1 MPNRPS
7 IYHVS
12 VLGTVR
18 AVLKQSGANPTG
30 SFNVSLAGAS
40 TKLADTQANGGAD
53 ITFNATKQRSD
64 AAGRTLRSL
73 DQLDNA
79 TVFTYDASGNQLSV
93 RDPNNVGADMVYDQL
108 GRNTSRT
115 DTQGDVT
122 STIYDRAGNAI
133 RQTDA
138 KTKFTTIAFDARGRR
153 KSTTDRI
160 SAVTSFTYRPGGQ
173 LLSLTDAENQT
184 TSYTYDARG
193 AKLTEQYPD
202 HTGGTSPGNLG
213 YGIVTFVYDNVGRVL
228 RKHDQQGDTVTFNYD
243 LAGRMSS
250 RDFRLRVNSPSG
262 TIADS
267 DVFTYDRAGRM
278 LTAYTGRYGNTVT
291 NVYDS
296 VGRKASEAL
305 QIAAQT
311 YTVGINYNARGELI
325 KYTYPDGSIVD
336 RTYHATGNL
345 HQVKLAGTT
354 LDTRTYDAGGRMAT
368 STYQNGV
375 ASTWTYRND
384 NLVTSLNSTSPGG
397 TPTDGLV
404 ANLAYTWDAN
414 KNKLSEVLTGVN
426 ATVNGYGF
434 NAVDTTYD
442 FEDRLTQ
449 WKRANGAQ
457 NQSWSLTA
465 VGDWQSQT
473 VNGTATSRTHGPTHE
488 MTAIGASS
496 LSYDAKGNLT
506 QDTSRSPTQNYVW
519 DYDNKMKSADIDG
532 NGSADVLFEYDA
544 LGRRVA
550 RTQGADAVV
559 YFQVDQQT
567 ICDYPRGGA
576 AASPTYRY
584 FWGSYIDELIARKA
598 TGTGGAVLFAHRNQQ
613 YSIYAYSN
621 SSGAVVERIA
631 YTAYGQ
637 PTFMNAAGTVQS
649 TSPNSIRY
657 SYTGREWDASLQLHF
672 YRTRWMGFHLGRFNT
687 RDLFNYKPGPNLYI
701 QEMGFSLVDWYGTCA
716 EKCDVSSFKL
726 KDKGCTS
733 QQIDDDGDGKLD
745 EWHFGPEFEV
755 DAVFK
760 EPCKCCSY
768 RQFGCCD
775 ITVTLLKRD
784 PNTKQDKIM
793 QGPTTIDTCDTPPD
807 FVGPG
812 PAHMPEDCIDRI
824 NPTTGLQERRCYGH
838 RNDPSEADDKYYADG
853 CKYFMHDH
861 AGVTYGNILKSID
874 RRLIVSFNIQCWFKL
889 SIIDTCAGG
898 TASQL
903 FHAPHCKGE
912 FKGGK

>member
-1 MPNRPS
+1 MQGRS
-7 IYHVS
+7 E
-12 VLGTVR
+12 
-18 AVLKQSGANPTG
+18 A
-30 SFNVSLAGAS
+30 VSLRKGWPSAR
-40 TKLADTQANGGAD
+40 TD

-108 GRNTSRT
+108 GRDTSRT

-122 STIYDRAGNAI
+122 STIYDRSGNAI

-213 YGIVTFVYDNVGRVL
+213 YGIVTFVYDNAGRVL
-228 RKHDQQGDTVTFNYD
+228 RKQDQQGDTVTFNYD

-267 DVFTYDRAGRM
+267 DVFTYARAGRM

-291 NVYDS
+291 QVYDS
-296 VGRKASEAL
+296 VGRKESEAL

-354 LDTRTYDAGGRMAT
+354 LDTRTYDTGGRQTT
-368 STYQNGV
+368 STDQNFRSICDHDLEERKDFELVFPLAPVLRGEGSGV
-375 ASTWTYRND
+375 R
-384 NLVTSLNSTSPGG
+384 G
-397 TPTDGLV
+397 
-404 ANLAYTWDAN
+404 
-414 KNKLSEVLTGVN
+414 KLIEVLTGVN

-434 NAVDTTYD
+434 NAVDTTYN

-449 WKRANGAQ
+449 WKRA
-457 NQSWSLTA
+457 
-465 VGDWQSQT
+465 
-473 VNGTATSRTHGPTHE
+473 NGTATSRTHGPTHE
-488 MTAIGASS
+488 LTAIGASS
-496 LSYDAKGNLT
+496 LAYYAKGNLT

-519 DYDNKMKSADIDG
+519 DYDNKMRSADIDG
-532 NGSADVLFEYDA
+532 NGSADVSFEYDA

-550 RTQGADAVV
+550 RTQGANAVV

-621 SSGAVVERIA
+621 SSGSVVERIA
-631 YTAYGQ
+631 YAAYGQ

-657 SYTGREWDASLQLHF
+657 SYTGRQWDASLQLHHF
-672 YRTRWMGFHLGRFNT
+672 RARWMGPVTGRFLGREPIG
-687 RDLFNYKPGPNLYI
+687 YAGSEWNLVELLCASPLRFHDPSGAIAILPAIPAAAVAAAAAVLSCMATALVEGRMYYPKDEQMRHCWASCVGAKRCSVQI
-701 QEMGFSLVDWYGTCA
+701 SILAGFT
-716 EKCDVSSFKL
+716 
-726 KDKGCTS
+726 
-733 QQIDDDGDGKLD
+733 
-745 EWHFGPEFEV
+745 FEV
-755 DAVFK
+755 VDVAMTYARGLNPLWDNHVVDLINNQK
-760 EPCKCCSY
+760 GNLCAGLRGMPIIGSIGQCA
-768 RQFGCCD
+768 G
-775 ITVTLLKRD
+775 T
-784 PNTKQDKIM
+784 
-793 QGPTTIDTCDTPPD
+793 D
-807 FVGPG
+807 FVFWMFGYG
-812 PAHMPEDCIDRI
+812 CADC
-824 NPTTGLQERRCYGH
+824 
-838 RNDPSEADDKYYADG
+838 
-853 CKYFMHDH
+853 CKR
-861 AGVTYGNILKSID
+861 S
-874 RRLIVSFNIQCWFKL
+874 R
-889 SIIDTCAGG
+889 
-898 TASQL
+898 
-903 FHAPHCKGE
+903 
-912 FKGGK
+912 